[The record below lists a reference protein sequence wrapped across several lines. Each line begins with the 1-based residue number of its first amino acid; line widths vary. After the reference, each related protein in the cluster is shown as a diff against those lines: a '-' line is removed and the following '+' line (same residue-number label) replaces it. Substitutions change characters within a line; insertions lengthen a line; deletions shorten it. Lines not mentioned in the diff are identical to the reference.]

1 MADLPTGTVTF
12 LFTDIEGSTRLVQ
25 QLRERWAD
33 VLADQQRLLRDAFE
47 RHGGQEI
54 DTQGDSFFVAF
65 SRAQDAVAA
74 AVDSQRALTAQRWP
88 EGCEVRVRMGL
99 HTGEAA
105 VAGGRYLG
113 LSVHRAA
120 RIASAGHG
128 EQILVS
134 GTTRDLVED
143 ELPPDQSLRDLGEH
157 ELKDLP
163 RPERLHQLVVEGLRK
178 EFPPPKTAAPDPW
191 DFAGREQELAEEA
204 RRALAGQRRRY
215 RLLIAALAVIV
226 TGAATAVVLVTRGES
241 GIKVAANAV
250 GIINPASNKV
260 VRQVAVGARPGAITV
275 GRRYAWVANTEDET
289 LSRIDTSSYEA
300 RTVSRGLEGTPT
312 DIASGREGV
321 WIVYGGLGSVAR
333 VEPEFLGVSKPIS
346 VTARGNTGSIAV
358 GEGSVWAVFVFS
370 TVSRIDPKTSRVIA
384 ATAVGGTPSAIA
396 VGAGSVWVANRD
408 NSTVTRI
415 NPRTNQPVGDP
426 INVAREPRGIAVG
439 AGSVWVTSSAR
450 DRVFQIDPSVG
461 SVETISV
468 GGGPTGI
475 AVGAGAVWVANSGDG
490 TVSRIDPAKSEVVE
504 TIKVGNRPERIAVGA
519 GKVWVTV
526 DSS

>member
-25 QLRERWAD
+25 QLRERWVD
-33 VLADQQRLLRDAFE
+33 VLADHQRLLRDAFE
-47 RHGGQEI
+47 RHRGQEI

-65 SRAQDAVAA
+65 ARAQDAVAA
-74 AVDSQRALTAQRWP
+74 AVDSQRALSAQRWP

-105 VAGGRYLG
+105 VADGRYLG
-113 LSVHRAA
+113 LAVHRAA

-128 EQILVS
+128 EQILMS

-143 ELPPDQSLRDLGEH
+143 ELPAQQALRDLGEH

-215 RLLIAALAVIV
+215 RLLIAVFVAVV
-226 TGAATAVVLVTRGES
+226 VVAVTAVLLVTRGES
-241 GIKVAANAV
+241 GIHVAANSV
-250 GIINPASNKV
+250 GIIDPASNKV
-260 VRQVAVGARPGAITV
+260 VSQVPVGAQPDAVAVG
-275 GRRYAWVANTEDET
+275 RRFAWVANTEDET
-289 LSRIDTSSYEA
+289 LSRIDTKSLDA
-300 RTVSRGLEGTPT
+300 RTVSRGLEGRPT
-312 DIASGREGV
+312 DVAAGKQGV
-321 WIVYGGLGSVAR
+321 WISYGGLGSVAR
-333 VEPEFLGVSKPIS
+333 LEPQFLGVSRAIPVS
-346 VTARGNTGSIAV
+346 PRSNTGSIAV

-384 ATAVGGTPSAIA
+384 TTPVGGTPSAIA

-415 NPRTNQPVGDP
+415 NPRTNEAVGDP
-426 INVAREPRGIAVG
+426 ITVAGEPRGIAVG
-439 AGSVWVTSSAR
+439 AGSVWVTSHAG
-450 DRVFQIDPSVG
+450 DQVFEINPTAG
-461 SVETISV
+461 SVTTTHVGDGPIGIS
-468 GGGPTGI
+468 
-475 AVGAGAVWVANSGDG
+475 VGAGAVWVANSGDG
-490 TVSRIDPAKSEVVE
+490 TVSRIDPSTSKVVA
-504 TIKVGNRPERIAVGA
+504 TIDVGNRPERIAA
-519 GKVWVTV
+519 GRDRVWVTV
-526 DSS
+526 QAP